1 MIYESVTRLIGKT
14 PLLRLRGLEEKFRL
28 KAELVAKLEYFNPTG
43 SVKDRAALAII
54 GDLEKSGELNKE
66 EGEAEITE

>member
-28 KAELVAKLEYFNPTG
+28 KAELVAKLNISIPL
-43 SVKDRAALAII
+43 AA
-54 GDLEKSGELNKE
+54 
-66 EGEAEITE
+66 